1 MSKRLVLAALLCG
14 LGIAPALADQP
25 LPRIYDTATVHV
37 PYLPVPHDAAVILD
51 TGSTNTLGYRVV
63 VQRNG
68 DVEYVIGGVRNTM
81 HADAGQTAKLFTALA
96 AGMPLSQLQS
106 ARCMKSASFGT
117 AMFAYWNHQR
127 SPDLTC
133 PAGDQA
139 KAVYANVSRFVDAL
153 GITRRVSHPLPP
165 NEPRRPIPEPS
176 PSPSS

>member
-1 MSKRLVLAALLCG
+1 MSNRLALAALLCG
-14 LGIAPALADQP
+14 LGISSALAGP
-25 LPRIYDTATVHV
+25 VLRIGDTAYVYV

-63 VQRNG
+63 VQRNS

-81 HADAGQTAKLFTALA
+81 HADAGQTAKLFTALTA
-96 AGMPLSQLQS
+96 AMPLSQLQS

-117 AMFAYWNHQR
+117 SMFTYWNHQR

-133 PAGDQA
+133 PGDDRA
-139 KAVYANVSRFVDAL
+139 KAVYASVSTFVDAL

-176 PSPSS
+176 ASST